1 MLPNLDELNIAFVDP
16 SLRSSGVFII
26 RHGKIESYALQ
37 WSLKEYPDRLRVLAK
52 YAIHFTKLCKG
63 TAFDLLVIE
72 DYQPGSKGTQARV
85 AGEVGGVI
93 RAIFAAH
100 QVPVIEIPIMTWKGL
115 LKFNLPKTSV
125 SDKSEYIN
133 ECLKR
138 YGVRFQTVDEVD
150 AFLFFQ
156 ALKKCSRG
164 DFVKGMGSKIRDQ
177 LEKLYID
184 L

>member
-1 MLPNLDELNIAFVDP
+1 MLPNLEDLNMIFVDP
-16 SLRSSGVFII
+16 SLRSSGVFIV
-26 RHGKIESYALQ
+26 RKGKVDTYALQ
-37 WSLKEYPDRLRVLAK
+37 YTLKDFPDRLLVLAK
-52 YAIHFTKLCKG
+52 YAMHFMKLNRD
-63 TAFDLLVIE
+63 TVFDLLVIE
-72 DYQPGSKGTQARV
+72 DYMPGSKGNQARV

-93 RAIFAAH
+93 RAIFSAH
-100 QVPVIEIPIMTWKGL
+100 KVPVVEMPIQTWQGL
-115 LKFNLPKTSV
+115 LKFRMPKQSV
-125 SDKSEYIN
+125 AEKGEYIN
-133 ECLKR
+133 ECLRR
-138 YGVRFQTVDEVD
+138 YGVRFETSDQVD

>member
-1 MLPNLDELNIAFVDP
+1 MLPNLDELNMIFVDP
-16 SLRSSGVFII
+16 SLRSSGIFIV
-26 RHGKIESYALQ
+26 RKGKVETYALQ
-37 WSLKEYPDRLRVLAK
+37 WSLKDYPDRLAVLAK
-52 YAIHFTKLCKG
+52 YAIHFTRLCKG
-63 TAFDLLVIE
+63 TAWDLMVIE
-72 DYQPGSKGTQARV
+72 NYMPGSKGAQARV

-100 QVPVIEIPIMTWKGL
+100 KVPIIEIEIQTWQGL
-115 LKFNLPKTSV
+115 LKFRMPKTSTA
-125 SDKSEYIN
+125 DKGEYIN
-133 ECLKR
+133 ECLR
-138 YGVRFQTVDEVD
+138 RFGMRLDTVDQCD

-164 DFVKGMGSKIRDQ
+164 EFVKGMGSKIRDR